1 MLLKE
6 IELNVDLELFFVNT
20 PIPSKMVPMYL
31 LQKLDYLIV
40 HINNLTVTFL
50 KYSNVQKQSRKFLMI
65 KTALLKLMWLYQKFF
80 TLIGFGSCRYYPTC
94 SEYAR
99 LNFENNS
106 LSSAFYHSLTR
117 ILRCNQLFEGGIEY
131 PLLDKLSCKPTKLG
145 IDSIKYW
152 LVPNKKDRYYIIK
165 NFSYKG

>member
-1 MLLKE
+1 VQNAECVQCSVNSPTLLKTV
-6 IELNVDLELFFVNT
+6 LT
-20 PIPSKMVPMYL
+20 YL
-31 LQKLDYLIV
+31 LQRPDFLILLMKTSKMIFKKFSHV
-40 HINNLTVTFL
+40 L
-50 KYSNVQKQSRKFLMI
+50 KQS
-65 KTALLKLMWLYQKFF
+65 LLKLLWLYQKFF

-106 LSSAFYHSLTR
+106 ISSAFYHSFTR
-117 ILRCNQLFEGGIEY
+117 ILRCNQFFEGGIEY
-131 PLLDKLSCKPTKLG
+131 PLLDKLQLKPAELDV
-145 IDSIKYW
+145 DSIKYW